1 MTRYFLRFSNRDV
14 VDLDEDEGQH
24 FASLQDVQHEA
35 VRGARDILCEAIS
48 RGKRYTV
55 IEQEIVVRDGGAGE
69 TILSVS
75 VREAAGL
82 PRQ

>member
-1 MTRYFLRFSNRDV
+1 MTRYFLRFSNRGV

-48 RGKRYTV
+48 RGKGYTV
-55 IEQEIVVRDGGAGE
+55 IEQEIVVRDGAGE
-69 TILSVS
+69 TVLSVS

-82 PRQ
+82 PRR